1 MRLKKEFITHD
12 ADGESLLVPTG
23 TAGWAGLVRG
33 NKTFGAMLELLGE
46 ETTEE
51 AVVVAMR
58 QRFDAPSGVIERDVA
73 RVLDELRRIGALDE

>member
-23 TAGWAGLVRG
+23 AAGWSGLVRG

-51 AVVVAMR
+51 ATE
-58 QRFDAPSGVIERDVA
+58 DTTDGTCGCGCD
-73 RVLDELRRIGALDE
+73 G